1 MKYEKQEDM
10 EYDNQKDKLN
20 INEKEIEKRWEAQPF
35 NPMLYENEA
44 ESKIIVLIDTLG
56 KMINSEVWKAIKNF
70 NISLTQAQ
78 IITYLLFSP
87 NNKKNIS
94 YIANSLGVSKP
105 TISRAADNLI
115 DKGIIEKTV
124 NPENR
129 RSHILT
135 LTQKGI
141 QIALHIFEYF
151 SQMRKILANSG
162 GEEKRKIL
170 KSLLWILYK
179 LVENKILPQIPS
191 CIFCQNMVSEQD
203 IFSGNDE
210 SFWCKKLNLFLILET
225 LKIDCPYFQS
235 KYAPEGK
242 IKVRKHRRKEI
253 SV

>member
-10 EYDNQKDKLN
+10 EYNNQNDKLN

-44 ESKIIVLIDTLG
+44 ESKIIVLIDTLS
-56 KMINSEVWKAIKNF
+56 KMINSEVWRAIKNF

-87 NNKKNIS
+87 DNKKNIS

-105 TISRAADNLI
+105 TISRAVDNLI
-115 DKGIIEKTV
+115 DKGIIEKAV

-162 GEEKRKIL
+162 VEEKKEIL

-203 IFSGNDE
+203 IFSGDDE

-235 KYAPEGK
+235 KYSSEGK
-242 IKVRKHRRKEI
+242 AKVRKRRRKEI

>member
-1 MKYEKQEDM
+1 M

-20 INEKEIEKRWEAQPF
+20 IKEKEIEKRWEAQPF

-162 GEEKRKIL
+162 VEEKREIL

-191 CIFCQNMVSEQD
+191 CIFCQNTVSEQD
-203 IFSGNDE
+203 IFSGSDE
-210 SFWCKKLNLFLILET
+210 SIWCKKLNLFLILET

-235 KYAPEGK
+235 KYSSEGK
-242 IKVRKHRRKEI
+242 VKVKKHRRKEI

>member
-1 MKYEKQEDM
+1 
-10 EYDNQKDKLN
+10 
-20 INEKEIEKRWEAQPF
+20 
-35 NPMLYENEA
+35 
-44 ESKIIVLIDTLG
+44 V
-56 KMINSEVWKAIKNF
+56 
-70 NISLTQAQ
+70 
-78 IITYLLFSP
+78 
-87 NNKKNIS
+87 
-94 YIANSLGVSKP
+94 
-105 TISRAADNLI
+105 DNLI
-115 DKGIIEKTV
+115 DKGIIEKAV

-162 GEEKRKIL
+162 VEEKKEIL

-203 IFSGNDE
+203 IFSGSDG
-210 SFWCKKLNLFLILET
+210 SIWCKKLNLFLILET

-235 KYAPEGK
+235 KYSSEGK
-242 IKVRKHRRKEI
+242 VKVRKRRRKEI

>member
-1 MKYEKQEDM
+1 M

-20 INEKEIEKRWEAQPF
+20 IKEKEIEKRWEAQPF

-162 GEEKRKIL
+162 VEEKREIL

-203 IFSGNDE
+203 IFSGSDE
-210 SFWCKKLNLFLILET
+210 SIWCKKLNLFLILET

-235 KYAPEGK
+235 KYSSEGK
-242 IKVRKHRRKEI
+242 VKVKKHRRKEI

>member
-1 MKYEKQEDM
+1 MKNM

-20 INEKEIEKRWEAQPF
+20 IKEKEIEKRWEAQPF

-162 GEEKRKIL
+162 VEEKREIL

-203 IFSGNDE
+203 IFSGSDE
-210 SFWCKKLNLFLILET
+210 SIWCKKLNLFLILET

-235 KYAPEGK
+235 KYSSEGK
-242 IKVRKHRRKEI
+242 VKVKKHRRKEI